1 MYQKSPLP
9 YLLILVGIVTISC
22 FTNLTIDKEIEEPI
36 VHVIKKETKP
46 KKISIEKT
54 IEQLPE
60 SEQLAVNR

>member
-46 KKISIEKT
+46 KEISIEKT
-54 IEQLPE
+54 IEHLPE